1 MPMLKMEG
9 YMITPIQRMPRYELL
24 LKVLLS
30 RPGPTQIAML
40 ASLPP
45 GLWIELWAHVRNVAQ
60 ELLKHTAGDDPG
72 RGALDEALGLVQSIN
87 GYINEYVR
95 SAERAQA
102 LVQIQSNMSGLK
114 GGWVANVGRALPR
127 H

>member
-1 MPMLKMEG
+1 MLVSV
-9 YMITPIQRMPRYELL
+9 R
-24 LKVLLS
+24 
-30 RPGPTQIAML
+30 
-40 ASLPP
+40 
-45 GLWIELWAHVRNVAQ
+45 LWIELWAHVCNVGQ

-114 GGWVANVGRALPR
+114 GGWVGRACPAQAFAELGWMTVAR
-127 H
+127 VALQH